1 LSRPGQKPN
10 LLELQNQ
17 LLRQLAG
24 SKDTLT
30 TKQEAKDALREAL
43 ESRHALL
50 VLDDAWT
57 IDDADAFS
65 VTAPPARMLITT
77 RNDEVLVGLGAEEH
91 RVDVLWPSDALKML
105 AEWVG
110 EKSPDKLPP
119 EAAEI
124 YAVAVTPDGRRAV
137 SASRDRTLWVWD
149 LESGQMIRK
158 IERLAEQVGAM
169 ALTADGSH
177 AVSGSS
183 DGVMW
188 LWDLAT
194 GKVVA
199 TFITGESGIMSC
211 TVTAHGGTIVSS
223 RQC

>member
-1 LSRPGQKPN
+1 MAKAIPDGYHTVTAAL
-10 LLELQNQ
+10 
-17 LLRQLAG
+17 
-24 SKDTLT
+24 TL
-30 TKQEAKDALREAL
+30 KDAAAAIDFYQRAFGARETMRVN
-43 ESRHALL
+43 SPDGSQHSSF
-50 VLDDAWT
+50 
-57 IDDADAFS
+57 DAFS

-158 IERLAEQVGAM
+158 VERLAEQVGAM